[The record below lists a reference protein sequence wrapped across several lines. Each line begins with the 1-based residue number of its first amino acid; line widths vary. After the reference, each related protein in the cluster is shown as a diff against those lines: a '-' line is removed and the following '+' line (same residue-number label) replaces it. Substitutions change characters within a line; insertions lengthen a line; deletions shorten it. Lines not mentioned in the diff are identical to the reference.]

1 MKIDAI
7 DLRILDALQAD
18 GRTPRSAI
26 AEILDIRPSEVSAR
40 IGKLEAV
47 GVIRG
52 YRAEIDPGRLAGV
65 ITVFLSLSLAN
76 READDF
82 ARFERSIESV
92 PAIVECHAVGGAHG
106 IDRSDARRGAM
117 DYMLRIVAADA
128 DHYGEILDGL
138 MSAGVGIDHYQTF
151 ITDGAAKPASGLP
164 LAELARARR
173 AAKAAASE
181 DSESGQG
188 RRSGQLA
195 S

>member
-18 GRTPRSAI
+18 GRTPRYAI
-26 AEILDIRPSEVSAR
+26 AEMLGIRPSEVSAR

-52 YRAEIDPGRLAGV
+52 FRAEIDPGRLAGV
-65 ITVFLSLSLAN
+65 ITVFLSISLAN

-92 PAIVECHAVGGAHG
+92 PAIVECHALSGGQG
-106 IDRSDARRGAM
+106 TGRGDARRGAM
-117 DYMLRIVAADA
+117 DYMLRIVAADI

-138 MSAGVGIDHYQTF
+138 MSAGVGIGDYQTF
-151 ITDGAAKPASGLP
+151 ITDGAAKPVSGLP

-173 AAKAAASE
+173 AAKAAARG
-181 DSESGQG
+181 DQKSGQQL
-188 RRSGQLA
+188 RSG
-195 S
+195 